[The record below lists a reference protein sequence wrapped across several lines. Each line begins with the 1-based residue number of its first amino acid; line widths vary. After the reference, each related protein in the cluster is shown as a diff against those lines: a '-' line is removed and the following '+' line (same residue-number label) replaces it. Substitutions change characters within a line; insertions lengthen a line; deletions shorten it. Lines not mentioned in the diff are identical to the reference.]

1 MCNPALAATAAL
13 SGAGSLISGNEA
25 NANAK
30 RQQEARNAATLAE
43 LERQKAYGAQS
54 RGEFNTSMGLYAP
67 GAQDASLAKSQG
79 DVGSLLA
86 GNAPTA
92 ESVGSITTA
101 NAPKV
106 VGATENSKLGDVFT
120 RIAQNNTNLGAL
132 KGYDQ
137 NTLGN
142 KVALNSTGRNIDMI
156 GDFSKT
162 SSAVNKSE
170 QTAAYNNAYKPPSG
184 IGELLS
190 FGGNLGSYYAGSG
203 KLGLPKFGGSMASPG
218 FNPMSSAGAIY

>member
-1 MCNPALAATAAL
+1 MCDPVSIGAAAV
-13 SGAGSLISGNEA
+13 SGAGSLISGQEA

-30 RQQEARNAATLAE
+30 RQQEARNAATMAE
-43 LERQKAYGAQS
+43 LERQKVYGTQS
-54 RGEFNTSMGLYAP
+54 RGEFDTSMGLYAP

-86 GNAPTA
+86 SNAPTA

-106 VGATENSKLGDVFT
+106 VGNTENSKLGDVFS
-120 RIAQNNTNLGAL
+120 RIAQNNQNLGAL

-142 KVALNSTGRNIDMI
+142 KIALNATGRNIDVT
-156 GDFSKT
+156 GDLSKT
-162 SSAVNKSE
+162 SAGVNKME
-170 QTAAYNNAYKPPSG
+170 QNAAFNNAAKPSSG

-190 FGGNLGSYYAGSG
+190 FGGNLGSYYGGAG
-203 KLGLPKFGGSMASPG
+203 KLGLPKFGGSTILPT
-218 FNPMSSAGAIY
+218 SAMTSTGALY

>member
-1 MCNPALAATAAL
+1 MCDPISIGSAAV
-13 SGAGSLISGNEA
+13 SGIGSLISGSEA

-30 RQQEARNAATLAE
+30 RQQEARNAATVAE
-43 LERQKAYGAQS
+43 LERQKKYGAQT
-54 RGEFNTSMGLYAP
+54 RGEFDNSMSLYAP

-79 DVGSLLA
+79 DVGSLLT

-92 ESVGSITTA
+92 DMVGGITTA

-106 VGATENSKLGDVFT
+106 VGATENSKLGDVFAG
-120 RIAQNNTNLGAL
+120 IARNNQNLGAL

-137 NTLGN
+137 NTLSN
-142 KVALNSTGRNIDMI
+142 KIALNNNGRNIDVY

-162 SSAVNKSE
+162 SAGVNKLE
-170 QTAAYNNAYKPPSG
+170 QNAAYNNAAKPSSG

-190 FGGNLGSYYAGSG
+190 FGGNLGSYYGGAG
-203 KLGLPKFGGSMASPG
+203 KLGLPKFGGSTTLPT
-218 FNPMSSAGAIY
+218 SALTATGALY